1 NGGRFSGRYGLKRR
15 TVVTFVGPLVWPL
28 KVEGVRRLI
37 ESFMRVANRH
47 PDSSLLIVGDGP
59 LRIDLEKF
67 ADKPTNG
74 RIIFTGSIE
83 DVGGAISASA
93 IYAHISLQEGLPIS
107 LLNAMALGK
116 PVLASPIGG
125 IPEAIRND
133 ENGLL
138 VESDVVSLCHA
149 LDRLLSD
156 SSLRS

>member
-1 NGGRFSGRYGLKRR
+1 SYL
-15 TVVTFVGPLVWPL
+15 
-28 KVEGVRRLI
+28 
-37 ESFMRVANRH
+37 RVADRY
-47 PDSSLLIVGDGP
+47 PESVVLIVGDGP
-59 LRIDLEKF
+59 LRPQLENF
-67 ADKPTNG
+67 AKQRSDNQL
-74 RIIFTGSIE
+74 IFTGSIE

-107 LLNAMALGK
+107 LLNAMAHGK

-156 SSLRS
+156 SSLRSRLGKAAAESARSQFSWSKTLDEFLRSYGVAQ